1 MWYSK
6 STITFKLNFM
16 VIKNYLILAGF
27 ALIVQ
32 NCQNTVNSTKAN
44 NTEKL
49 TRVEWS
55 TYGGQRGYVEKVTVT
70 KDSILHSTFTTMN
83 TKETGENNY
92 KNTPE
97 KWQKLVDAF
106 QMSDFKKVK
115 DGASNLAFDGADIK
129 ISVQTSTA
137 VDSVVNGSE
146 DQVNYPKIERFAKI
160 VEEIRS
166 EKQ

>member
-6 STITFKLNFM
+6 STITFKLNYM
-16 VIKNYLILAGF
+16 ALKNYLILAGF
-27 ALIVQ
+27 AVIFQ
-32 NCQNTVNSTKAN
+32 SCQSSVNSTTTN
-44 NTEKL
+44 DPEKL

-83 TKETGENNY
+83 DNETVENKY

-106 QMSDFKKVK
+106 NIADFKKVK
-115 DGASNLAFDGADIK
+115 DGASNLAFDGVDIK

-137 VDSVVNGSE
+137 VDSVVNGS
-146 DQVNYPKIERFAKI
+146 
-160 VEEIRS
+160 
-166 EKQ
+166 

>member
-1 MWYSK
+1 
-6 STITFKLNFM
+6 M
-16 VIKNYLILAGF
+16 VLKNYLILAGF
-27 ALIVQ
+27 AVIFQ
-32 NCQNTVNSTKAN
+32 NCQNTVNSAKAN
-44 NTEKL
+44 DPEKL

-55 TYGGQRGYVEKVTVT
+55 TYGGQRGYVEKVIVT

-83 TKETGENNY
+83 TKETMENKY

-115 DGASNLAFDGADIK
+115 DGASNLAFDGVDQKLIVRNATDADSLI
-129 ISVQTSTA
+129 
-137 VDSVVNGSE
+137 NGFE

-160 VEEIRS
+160 VEEIRL
-166 EKQ
+166 EKK

>member
-1 MWYSK
+1 
-6 STITFKLNFM
+6 M
-16 VIKNYLILAGF
+16 VLKNYLILAGF
-27 ALIVQ
+27 AVIFQ
-32 NCQNTVNSTKAN
+32 NCQNTVNSAKAN
-44 NTEKL
+44 DPEKL

-55 TYGGQRGYVEKVTVT
+55 TYGGQRGYVEKVIVT

-83 TKETGENNY
+83 NDETVENQY

-115 DGASNLAFDGADIK
+115 DGASNLAFDGVDQKLIVRNATDADSLI
-129 ISVQTSTA
+129 
-137 VDSVVNGSE
+137 NGFE

-160 VEEIRS
+160 VEEIRL
-166 EKQ
+166 EKK

>member
-1 MWYSK
+1 
-6 STITFKLNFM
+6 M
-16 VIKNYLILAGF
+16 VLKNYLILAGF
-27 ALIVQ
+27 AVIFQ
-32 NCQNTVNSTKAN
+32 NCQNTANSAKAN
-44 NTEKL
+44 DPEKL

-83 TKETGENNY
+83 DNETVENKY

-115 DGASNLAFDGADIK
+115 DGASNLAFDGVDQKLIVRNATDADSLI
-129 ISVQTSTA
+129 
-137 VDSVVNGSE
+137 NGFE

-160 VEEIRS
+160 VEEIRL
-166 EKQ
+166 EKK

>member
-1 MWYSK
+1 
-6 STITFKLNFM
+6 M
-16 VIKNYLILAGF
+16 VLKNYLILAGF
-27 ALIVQ
+27 ALISQ
-32 NCQNTVNSTKAN
+32 SCQNTVNSAKTN
-44 NTEKL
+44 DTEKL

-83 TKETGENNY
+83 DNETMENKY

-115 DGASNLAFDGADIK
+115 DGASKLAFDGVYQKLIVRNATDAYSLI
-129 ISVQTSTA
+129 
-137 VDSVVNGSE
+137 NGFE

-160 VEEIRS
+160 VEEIRL
-166 EKQ
+166 EKK